1 MKVILGFFYV
11 LTIFYA
17 CFYNGEAFDIPKCD
31 IYSGAAKKHTDTFK
45 VQTDMYMD
53 QEDGCLKFNTR
64 ILYVDKD
71 GQSWLKHSAIMKTGK
86 GCITEL
92 LDEDHEGNGPYKCDW
107 IIEDKLLDGKVR
119 DFFDAHPLIYS
130 VYTIKRDSLIKVQLK
145 SPVPKHFSKEPAK
158 FEPKDSP
165 TNKLTITTEI
175 YKDQQAGCRKLLVS
189 IYSQELNSQQVW
201 LLYRAD
207 VKAGKD
213 CIPNEV
219 EVNQL
224 ADGLYKGDWILK
236 EYRYKE
242 YGSIRDYFDTHP
254 DIYKK
259 YATQR
264 DSILKKYPLK

>member
-1 MKVILGFFYV
+1 MKTNLASIYL
-11 LTIFYA
+11 LTIFCA
-17 CFYNGEAFDIPKCD
+17 FFYTGQVIKMPEGDL
-31 IYSGAAKKHTDTFK
+31 YSGAAKKHTDTFK
-45 VQTDMYMD
+45 VQTDIFMD
-53 QEDGCLKFNTR
+53 QEDGCLRFNTR

-71 GQSWLKHSAIMKTGK
+71 GQNWLKHSAIMKTGK
-86 GCITEL
+86 GCTTEL
-92 LDEDHEGNGPYKCDW
+92 LDEDHEGNGPYKGDW
-107 IIEDKLLDGKVR
+107 IIEDKLFDGKIR

-145 SPVPKHFSKEPAK
+145 SPVPKNFSKELAK
-158 FEPKDSP
+158 FKPRDSP

-175 YKDQQAGCRKLLVS
+175 YEDQQAGCRKLLVS
-189 IYSQELNSQQVW
+189 IYSQELTSQQVW

-242 YGSIRDYFDTHP
+242 YESIRDYFDTHP
-254 DIYKK
+254 AIYKK

-264 DSILKKYPLK
+264 DSILKNTP